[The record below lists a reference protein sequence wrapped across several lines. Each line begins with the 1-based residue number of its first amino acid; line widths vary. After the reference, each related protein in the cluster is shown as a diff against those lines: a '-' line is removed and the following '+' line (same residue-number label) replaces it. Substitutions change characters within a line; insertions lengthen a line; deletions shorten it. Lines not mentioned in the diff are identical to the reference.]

1 MVKKNLTLSFF
12 SALAKI
18 IGGIGLISILARA
31 FSLADFGNFTYAL
44 TLGTVF
50 GLIVDYGFNIKIIK
64 DVSSNEVNVNK
75 VVSKTIGSKFLL
87 LLLSI
92 ILFITTTVLLKNTNE
107 LSLSGLFLFL
117 SLVVFSFTNTFLS
130 VFKGRKEYI
139 KDLKVVIVDNLVT
152 VIIVSIIAFIT
163 NDILYTS
170 ISFFFSKLIALVYS
184 FCIYKRENEFVFPK
198 YYDIIQDLKQALP
211 YGVHYWVGS
220 LYLNI
225 DTIIMKPLVSEE
237 DLGIYQSGIRIII
250 GLGILLTIIN
260 SVYLPL
266 LNEYLN
272 KNRNLFLK
280 NILKLNTN
288 VFRLSILSI
297 VGMITFSKLII
308 IVLFGSKFLELQ
320 EIFWIIA
327 LIVGIRI
334 IGSSYGILLTISD
347 KQRLRAI
354 AGALSIFIIIISDII
369 LIPKYG
375 YIAAAYVLLF
385 AHVFI
390 TTFYVFSVYKEYKSL
405 FIPSLKDFFNF
416 KKSI

>member
-170 ISFFFSKLIALVYS
+170 ISFFFSK
-184 FCIYKRENEFVFPK
+184 
-198 YYDIIQDLKQALP
+198 
-211 YGVHYWVGS
+211 
-220 LYLNI
+220 
-225 DTIIMKPLVSEE
+225 
-237 DLGIYQSGIRIII
+237 
-250 GLGILLTIIN
+250 
-260 SVYLPL
+260 
-266 LNEYLN
+266 
-272 KNRNLFLK
+272 
-280 NILKLNTN
+280 
-288 VFRLSILSI
+288 
-297 VGMITFSKLII
+297 
-308 IVLFGSKFLELQ
+308 
-320 EIFWIIA
+320 
-327 LIVGIRI
+327 
-334 IGSSYGILLTISD
+334 
-347 KQRLRAI
+347 
-354 AGALSIFIIIISDII
+354 
-369 LIPKYG
+369 
-375 YIAAAYVLLF
+375 
-385 AHVFI
+385 
-390 TTFYVFSVYKEYKSL
+390 
-405 FIPSLKDFFNF
+405 
-416 KKSI
+416 

>member
-1 MVKKNLTLSFF
+1 
-12 SALAKI
+12 
-18 IGGIGLISILARA
+18 
-31 FSLADFGNFTYAL
+31 
-44 TLGTVF
+44 
-50 GLIVDYGFNIKIIK
+50 
-64 DVSSNEVNVNK
+64 
-75 VVSKTIGSKFLL
+75 
-87 LLLSI
+87 
-92 ILFITTTVLLKNTNE
+92 
-107 LSLSGLFLFL
+107 
-117 SLVVFSFTNTFLS
+117 
-130 VFKGRKEYI
+130 
-139 KDLKVVIVDNLVT
+139 
-152 VIIVSIIAFIT
+152 
-163 NDILYTS
+163 
-170 ISFFFSKLIALVYS
+170 
-184 FCIYKRENEFVFPK
+184 
-198 YYDIIQDLKQALP
+198 
-211 YGVHYWVGS
+211 
-220 LYLNI
+220 
-225 DTIIMKPLVSEE
+225 MKPLVSEE